1 MAKAKSK
8 IDDESPAPRRSF
20 LALLTALGGVLATA
34 MVAVPGVGYLAA
46 AVRKQKPAD
55 RDWVTLGAVNDFPV
69 NETRLKA
76 FDNPLAQAWDG
87 ICAQTGVWVR
97 NLGRDDKYQDRF
109 NVFAINCTHLGCPV
123 EWFPQSGLFMCP
135 CHGGVYYEDGEHASG
150 PPPRGLYHC
159 VWRVTDGKL
168 EIQAP
173 FLPTLQHTLTDHD
186 QVSG

>member
-1 MAKAKSK
+1 MPKPKPTSDAS
-8 IDDESPAPRRSF
+8 SPAPRRSF

-34 MVAVPGVGYLAA
+34 MVAIPGVGYLTA
-46 AVRKQKPAD
+46 AVRRQRGEGENWVNLGPVGDYPA
-55 RDWVTLGAVNDFPV
+55 
-69 NETRLKA
+69 NETRLKT
-76 FDNPLAQAWDG
+76 FENPLAQAWDG

-97 NLGRDDKYQDRF
+97 NLGRDEKYQERF

-135 CHGGVYYEDGEHASG
+135 CHGGVYYEDGARASG

-159 VWRVTDGKL
+159 VSRVRDGNL

-173 FLPTLQHTLTDHD
+173 FLPTLQNTLTGHD
-186 QVSG
+186 KA